1 MKEYQHPTRHK
12 KIIHDIK
19 PIPYFQNQI
28 FYTFKK
34 FKKYRGKS
42 AQGGGG
48 MGVLVIAFRG

>member
-12 KIIHDIK
+12 KIIDDIK